1 LVTFVVLTAIV
12 IARINLSMDTV
23 SQRADWRNLVAR
35 DEGSGFHSLR
45 GNVNYVSLTG
55 APFTI
60 AVASAIGAAT
70 GVIGGVIGR
79 IGRLGVSP
87 GA

>member
-35 DEGSGFHSLR
+35 
-45 GNVNYVSLTG
+45 
-55 APFTI
+55 
-60 AVASAIGAAT
+60 
-70 GVIGGVIGR
+70 
-79 IGRLGVSP
+79 
-87 GA
+87 

>member
-1 LVTFVVLTAIV
+1 MKGVASTAF
-12 IARINLSMDTV
+12 A
-23 SQRADWRNLVAR
+23 
-35 DEGSGFHSLR
+35 H
-45 GNVNYVSLTG
+45 NVNYVSLTG
-55 APFTI
+55 APFKI